1 MSEDEF
7 DAIAAAD
14 IAYGVAG
21 TLVLAT
27 GVLRASQYGK
37 GWEFYAHE
45 VASRAARRRHG
56 TVPLAIDASGSPRR
70 AWRRVWL
77 VRRVLTM
84 RGRRG
89 WPSLL
94 LRCVVCSSTRRA
106 IAGAGAGAAR
116 DGTGE
121 PVFWL
126 KIFLFSVMGAAS
138 FFPTTKIIQRAVA
151 KKRAE
156 DAEDDE
162 RLAPFSPALVARMTS
177 VINAEASTPRATRA
191 RA

>member
-1 MSEDEF
+1 M
-7 DAIAAAD
+7 
-14 IAYGVAG
+14 
-21 TLVLAT
+21 
-27 GVLRASQYGK
+27 
-37 GWEFYAHE
+37 
-45 VASRAARRRHG
+45 
-56 TVPLAIDASGSPRR
+56 
-70 AWRRVWL
+70 
-77 VRRVLTM
+77 
-84 RGRRG
+84 
-89 WPSLL
+89 
-94 LRCVVCSSTRRA
+94 CSSTRRA
-106 IAGAGAGAAR
+106 IAGAGAAR

-156 DAEDDE
+156 DAADDE